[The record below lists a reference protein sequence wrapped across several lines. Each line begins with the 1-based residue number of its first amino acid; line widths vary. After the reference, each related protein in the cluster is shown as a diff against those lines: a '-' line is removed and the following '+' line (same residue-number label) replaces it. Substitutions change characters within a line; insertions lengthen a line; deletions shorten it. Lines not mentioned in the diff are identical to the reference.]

1 MSGKRG
7 GNEQH
12 AAWITVGVWTSI
24 FLSLCPVLAF
34 GVSVCVGRSLLA
46 GTGDCIWDNSSS
58 VNALPEV
65 FAVQGV
71 LSSLFL
77 TFHCVLFVCE
87 PKNMIFFILFLFV
100 FGVNEQL

>member
-1 MSGKRG
+1 MSLGSVSGKRG

-12 AAWITVGVWTSI
+12 AAWITVGVWTSFFFDFVRFDSCSG
-24 FLSLCPVLAF
+24 FLSVLRAHQAT
-34 GVSVCVGRSLLA
+34 V
-46 GTGDCIWDNSSS
+46 WDNSSS

-77 TFHCVLFVCE
+77 TFHC
-87 PKNMIFFILFLFV
+87 FLMSSC
-100 FGVNEQL
+100 VNKLHRTEVRAVACAD